1 MRINDIDLQKITPKE
16 LTHIIA
22 EGNPKLVSSQ
32 TGSFVAQQ
40 VCLTFFFS
48 ISLTTICHFTL
59 RYCMYTCEFVMGK
72 VVH

>member
-1 MRINDIDLQKITPKE
+1 MQINDIDLQNMTPQE

-32 TGSFVAQQ
+32 TGSLVAQQ

-59 RYCMYTCEFVMGK
+59 WYCMYTCEFVMGK
-72 VVH
+72 VIH